1 MQDIYKQ
8 LALTLDRIPSGFPE
22 TKSGVELKLLA
33 KLFTPDEAALA
44 CNLNLEPQSARVIAQ
59 QTGQDEQVIL
69 AMLKG
74 MTEKGI
80 IEDETVEGNL
90 AFKLVPFIV
99 GFSERQNARVDKEF
113 AHLYETYYQEA
124 FHKIMSVKPSVH
136 RVIPIEKHIPLNI
149 EVMPY
154 ERASNFIEN
163 AHSWG
168 VKRCVCRVQKQL
180 IGQGCKHSVEN
191 CLAFSDKNN
200 AFDTLDFIRPIGKE
214 EALKILSNAGNE
226 GLIHSTRNVQNGL
239 TYICNCCTCCC
250 GILRGLAEFGELNA
264 VGRSDFYMTVDESLC
279 TACGLCIE
287 YCQFKALNL
296 RDDENVCSVNRSRCY
311 GCGLC
316 VTSCPMEALS
326 LKQKTAAEIEPPPV
340 TQAEWKEKRHAA
352 AHGMGTLLVEP

>member
-8 LALTLDRIPSGFPE
+8 LAHTLDRIPSGFPE

-44 CNLNLEPQSARVIAQ
+44 CHLTLEPQSAQALAQ
-59 QTGQDEQVIL
+59 QTGHDEQVTF

-74 MTEKGI
+74 MTEKGV
-80 IEDETVEGNL
+80 IEDEKVEGDL

-99 GFSERQNARVDKEF
+99 GFSERQNARIDKEF
-113 AHLYETYYQEA
+113 AQLFEAYYKEA

-136 RVIPIEKHIPLNI
+136 RIIPIEKHIPLNI

-154 ERASNFIEN
+154 ERASIFIEN

-168 VKRCVCRVQKQL
+168 VMRCVCRVQKSL
-180 IGQGCKHSVEN
+180 IGQGCNHSVEN
-191 CLAFSDKNN
+191 CLVFSEKNN
-200 AFDTLDFIRPIGKE
+200 AFDTSDVIRTINKE
-214 EALKILSNAGNE
+214 EAFKILIDAGNE
-226 GLIHSTRNVQNGL
+226 GLIHSTRNVQKGV

-250 GILRGLAEFGELNA
+250 GILRGLAEYGELNA
-264 VGRSDFYMTVDESLC
+264 VGRSDFYMSVDESLC

-287 YCQFKALNL
+287 HCQFKALKL
-296 RDDENVCSVNRSRCY
+296 SDDENVCSVNRSRCY

-316 VTSCPMEALS
+316 VSSCPMEALS
-326 LKQKTAAEIEPPPV
+326 LKQKAAAEIEPPPV
-340 TQAEWKEKRHAA
+340 TQAEWHAA
-352 AHGMGTLLVEP
+352 RPAARAPFL